1 LKVVEKVK
9 EERERKEWDPVNMVR
24 EERAVHSS
32 NSVTQAMTV

>member
-1 LKVVEKVK
+1 LKVVAKVK

-24 EERAVHSS
+24 EERVVRSS